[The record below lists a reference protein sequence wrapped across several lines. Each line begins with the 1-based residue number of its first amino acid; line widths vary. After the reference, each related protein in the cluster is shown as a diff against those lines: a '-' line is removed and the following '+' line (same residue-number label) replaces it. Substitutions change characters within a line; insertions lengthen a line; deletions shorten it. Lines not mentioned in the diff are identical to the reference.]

1 MRGFGGGGMPN
12 MGGMGGIM
20 KQVQKAMQ
28 QAEQVQ
34 RELEG
39 ETVEGSAGGGMVTC
53 QANGLGKVSAITID
67 PQVVDPE
74 DVEMLQDLV
83 LTAVTEA
90 LDKSETLRQEKQ
102 QALMGGMGLPPGMF

>member
-1 MRGFGGGGMPN
+1 MRGFGGGGMGN
-12 MGGMGGIM
+12 LGNMGGIM

-28 QAEQVQ
+28 QAEEVQ
-34 RELEG
+34 RQLEG

-53 QANGLGKVSAITID
+53 QANGLGKVSSITISRD
-67 PQVVDPE
+67 VVDPD

-83 LTAVTEA
+83 LTAIGEA
-90 LDKSETLRQEKQ
+90 LEKSEQLRQEKQ